1 MAALRHPDNV
11 GHRVLVQPRPTRV
24 TAHTAVRDRSYA
36 RAIHVGACQRAD
48 WLRSMSHVLLIG
60 RDLLFAIWAIAV
72 FAFWLAIIVA
82 FVL

>member
-1 MAALRHPDNV
+1 
-11 GHRVLVQPRPTRV
+11 
-24 TAHTAVRDRSYA
+24 
-36 RAIHVGACQRAD
+36 
-48 WLRSMSHVLLIG
+48 MSHVLLIG